1 MAHWAE
7 LDENNVVLRVTVGN
21 NDDPNEGYDWIIE
34 NLGGRWLKT
43 SFNTNKG
50 VHDLGGTPLRKNFAF
65 PGYYYDEEKD
75 AFIPP
80 QNYPSWTLNEE
91 TCVWEAPTPMPDDDE
106 LYIWVEDD
114 LNWQLVESGA

>member
-1 MAHWAE
+1 M
-7 LDENNVVLRVTVGN
+7 
-21 NDDPNEGYDWIIE
+21 E
-34 NLGGRWLKT
+34 NLGGRWIKT

-50 VHDLGGTPLRKNFAF
+50 VHDLSGTPLRKNFAF
-65 PGYYYDEEKD
+65 PGYYYDEVKD

-80 QNYPSWTLNEE
+80 QNYPSWTLNDE

-114 LNWQLVESGA
+114 LNWQLVEGV